1 MSVFA
6 KGLVTILICS
16 AVFGL
21 LSLPLIFRKVPPNR
35 VYGYR
40 TRATLSD
47 EALWYTV
54 NAYFGLRFLVA
65 SLVSACIAV
74 ALFEWQ
80 GLSPQAYLPVSVV
93 LLCAPVAVAG
103 LLTSRFVRA
112 ILGGRR
118 QSSDSGA

>member
-21 LSLPLIFRKVPPNR
+21 ISLPLIFRKVPPNP

-47 EALWYTV
+47 ETLWYEV
-54 NAYFGLRFLVA
+54 NAYFGLRFLFA
-65 SLVSACIAV
+65 SLFSACIAV
-74 ALFEWQ
+74 ALYAWQ
-80 GLSPQAYLPVSVV
+80 GLSAEAYLPISVI
-93 LLCAPVAVAG
+93 LLLAPVAVAG
-103 LLTSRFVRA
+103 LLTSRLVRVLRA
-112 ILGGRR
+112 AR
-118 QSSDSGA
+118 QSSNAEG

>member
-16 AVFGL
+16 VVFCL
-21 LSLPLIFRKVPPNR
+21 LSLPLILRKVPPNP

-40 TRATLSD
+40 TRATLTD
-47 EALWYTV
+47 EALWYDA
-54 NAYFGLRFLVA
+54 NAYFGSRFLVA

-80 GLSPQAYLPVSVV
+80 GLSAQTYLPVTIA
-93 LLCAPVAVAG
+93 LLAAPVAVAG
-103 LLTSRFVRA
+103 LLTSRFIRA
-112 ILGGRR
+112 R
-118 QSSDSGA
+118 SVSD